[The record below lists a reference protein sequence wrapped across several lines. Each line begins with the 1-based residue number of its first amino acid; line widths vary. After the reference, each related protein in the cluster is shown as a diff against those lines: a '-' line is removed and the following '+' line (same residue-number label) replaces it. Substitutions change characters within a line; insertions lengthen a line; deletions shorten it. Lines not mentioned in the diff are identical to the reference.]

1 MGDHMISLG
10 HPSDLTTPTLRRF
23 VYVVAMAPRD
33 TPLMVEFLSTEV
45 SASDEDDAYLLGISS
60 DSIVIPEDYVVL
72 NDYVHEVKP

>member
-1 MGDHMISLG
+1 MIHLG
-10 HPSDLTTPTLRRF
+10 QPSDLSRPVLRRY

-33 TPLMVEFLSTEV
+33 EPLMLEFQSIEIT
-45 SASDEDDAYLLGISS
+45 ATDEDDAYLVGISS